1 MMGDSDIQT
10 HEKMSK
16 LKSVLLPFGKTIYQ
30 SSSSISSDTAFLV
43 DTILSNHKNGNFRVL
58 ELGSGNGIVSI
69 MLAHYRPSWNCVG
82 IEIQNHLVKLARQNS
97 ALAEVKAE
105 FHHADIKTFA
115 PEDKSYNLVVSNP
128 PYFPVCSGRTSP
140 DKERALA
147 HHEIMCS
154 MKDVLATTSKAL
166 SDSGTAY
173 LLYPSTRSSDF
184 VQNIKKVDLIITE
197 QIISNK
203 IKKGLVIF
211 KLKKENRV

>member
-43 DTILSNHKNGNFRVL
+43 DSILSNHQNESLKVL

-69 MLAHYRPSWNCVG
+69 MLAYYRPTWECVG
-82 IEIQNHLVKLARQNS
+82 IEIQKHLVELARKNS
-97 ALAEVKAE
+97 ALAEVDIKFYVAN
-105 FHHADIKTFA
+105 IKTFI
-115 PEDKSYNLVVSNP
+115 PTISKFDLIVTNP
-128 PYFPVCSGRTSP
+128 PYYPIKAGKLSP
-140 DKERALA
+140 DRERAISR
-147 HHEIMCS
+147 HEIMCN
-154 MKDVLATTSKAL
+154 MEDVLATTSKAL
-166 SDSGTAY
+166 SDSGNAY
-173 LLYPSTRSSDF
+173 LLYPSSRSRDF

-211 KLKKENRV
+211 KLKKEHR